1 MQEIMDIFRM
11 DKIGIEGKVMMFLRQ
26 HQLKFITVMLYLIE
40 FFSIFK
46 YINEFIKQDKN
57 PLF

>member
-1 MQEIMDIFRM
+1 MQEIRDIFRI

-26 HQLKFITVMLYLIE
+26 HHLKFIIVMLYLIE